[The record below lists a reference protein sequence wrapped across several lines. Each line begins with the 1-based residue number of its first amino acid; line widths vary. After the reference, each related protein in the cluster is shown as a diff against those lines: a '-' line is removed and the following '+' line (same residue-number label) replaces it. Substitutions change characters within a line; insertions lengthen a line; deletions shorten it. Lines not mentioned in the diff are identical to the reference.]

1 MTAQRSAQL
10 PPFRT
15 VGRRAGASVA
25 TVALIVL
32 TVASCSSKTSTAA
45 DSAANKE
52 RDENYVSAPA
62 DAGAAQG
69 LANKVPAPA
78 SPVSTDGR
86 SAAAAGGTS
95 GEIAD
100 AVVVGLGPVPS
111 GRQII
116 ATADLSIRAKDVVAA
131 AAQVRSFVLGA
142 RGYVE
147 NEQSSATP
155 GFDEKGRP
163 ISIQSNVTLQLRVPT
178 ASFDN
183 ALKKLGSVGVVVS
196 RSLGAQDVTSE
207 VVDVN
212 SRVISAKA
220 SIARMQVLFDKAQ
233 SIADIASIEGELSR
247 RQADL
252 ESLLARQK
260 ELANL
265 TSLATISVSIFSGDA
280 PVAIAAKSTV
290 RRALDDAV
298 GALGNGAKAI
308 LVAAAAV
315 LPFALLALVLAF
327 PIRGLVR
334 HFRRNHKSASPVA
347 PLPTPSGSGE
357 TAA

>member
-1 MTAQRSAQL
+1 MTARRSDRLSLL
-10 PPFRT
+10 PT
-15 VGRRAGASVA
+15 LGRRAAASVA
-25 TVALIVL
+25 AMALMML
-32 TVASCSSKTSTAA
+32 AVASCSSEKSLT
-45 DSAANKE
+45 
-52 RDENYVSAPA
+52 
-62 DAGAAQG
+62 AGASSGGQLDDGFAAVPVDGEAGVAQ
-69 LANKVPAPA
+69 AKKVALPA
-78 SPVSTDGR
+78 SPVADGR
-86 SAAAAGGTS
+86 GAGSAAAGGMSET
-95 GEIAD
+95 AD
-100 AVVVGLGPVPS
+100 NVGVGLGPVPS

-116 ATADLSIRAKDVVAA
+116 ATADLSIRAKDVAAA

-147 NEQSSATP
+147 NEQSTATP
-155 GFDEKGRP
+155 GFDQKGRP
-163 ISIQSNVTLQLRVPT
+163 ISIQSNVMLQLRVPT

-280 PVAIAAKSTV
+280 PVAVTAKSSV

-298 GALGNGAKAI
+298 RALGNGTKAI
-308 LVAAAAV
+308 LVAGAAV
-315 LPFALLALVLAF
+315 LPFVLLALVLAF

-334 HFRRNHKSASPVA
+334 TVRNRKAPPPVT
-347 PLPTPSGSGE
+347 PLPTSSGPGDP
-357 TAA
+357 AA